1 MAQGHE
7 EVRKPLIDEGTN
19 IDLCTRPKRADSTGL
34 GRNEK
39 QQENDGAARSARHK
53 VSMKNDNQVQ
63 GIDID
68 ILGNRSF

>member
-7 EVRKPLIDEGTN
+7 EVRKTLIDEGTN
-19 IDLCTRPKRADSTGL
+19 IDLCTRPKRADSTKV

-39 QQENDGAARSARHK
+39 QQENKGAARSAHRK
-53 VSMKNDNQVQ
+53 VSIKNDNQVQ

-68 ILGNRSF
+68 ILSNRSF